1 MKKRV
6 MTISYATDGFRY
18 SGQQKPLLRISNMR
32 LLKSGFAVGSK
43 IEVEFLPKKIIIT
56 KKDNLQ
62 LV

>member
-1 MKKRV
+1 
-6 MTISYATDGFRY
+6 MTISYAADGNRSHF
-18 SGQQKPLLRISNMR
+18 SGEQKPLLRISNMR